1 MSECSFGAFK
11 CLVNGFD
18 INCFNM
24 FIVLLEKKL
33 EIFLNCYDVF
43 INVSGGIKISELVC
57 DLVVIVSIFLSF
69 KNRKIDNKMVF
80 LGEVSLNGRI
90 LEVFN
95 LNVRLKEMENYG
107 FLKVILFKKF
117 S

>member
-1 MSECSFGAFK
+1 M
-11 CLVNGFD
+11 NGFD